1 MRGNLICVREF
12 TVKEKITQRKET
24 KMKDTIY
31 NHYIAIDWSIENMAI
46 ARMTKKSN
54 KITAIDVPS
63 DIADLQ
69 AYLKNLKGTK
79 MLAIE
84 ETTTSQW
91 LYTELKDYVDRIL
104 ICDPNRNK
112 LLNEG
117 PKTDKID
124 ATKLVQ
130 LLKAGLMKEVYHS
143 TDKFLYLRR
152 FVSGYEDLVKAGVRL
167 KNQRYSLLRACGKRG
182 FERAGTKLDSKDD
195 QFVLDC
201 IDRQIGAHK
210 QEKEGYEKEFE
221 RLTKDYPEI
230 RHQKSLPGIGPIHA
244 VKIVA
249 RVVTPYRFADKG
261 HYLSYTGLIKLE
273 KISGGRSYGRKN
285 SRYCRQL
292 KSVYKTSTWAAI
304 GGNNPV
310 NDYYEYLMQE
320 KGYPAHTARHKACRK
335 LAILSLGVF
344 KSGKKYQPYRR
355 DHVKGYQEVQ
365 SGL

>member
-1 MRGNLICVREF
+1 M
-12 TVKEKITQRKET
+12 Q
-24 KMKDTIY
+24 DTIY
-31 NHYIAIDWSIENMAI
+31 DHYIAIDWSIENMAI

-54 KITAIDVPS
+54 KITVIDVPS

-79 MLAIE
+79 ILAIE

-91 LYTELKDYVDRIL
+91 LYTELKDYVDRII
-104 ICDPNRNK
+104 ICDPNRNR

-124 ATKLVQ
+124 AAKLVQ

-152 FVSGYEDLVKAGVRL
+152 IVSGYEDLVKSGVRL
-167 KNQRYSLLRACGKRG
+167 KNQRYALLRACGKRG
-182 FERAGTKLDSKDD
+182 KEKREFKLGPQGE
-195 QFVLDC
+195 QFVLEC
-201 IDRQIGAHK
+201 LDRQIEAYEE
-210 QEKEGYEKEFE
+210 EKEGYEAEFKKLS
-221 RLTKDYPEI
+221 RKHPEI
-230 RHQKSLPGIGPIHA
+230 RHQKSLPGIGLINA

-273 KISGGRSYGRKN
+273 RISGGRSYGKKN
-285 SRYCRQL
+285 PRFSRQL
-292 KSVYKTSTWAAI
+292 KCVYKSGVLAAI
-304 GGNNPV
+304 EGNNPIS
-310 NDYYEYLMQE
+310 DYYDHLIQE
-320 KGYPAHTARHKACRK
+320 KGYPEHNARHKACRR

-344 KSGKKYQPYRR
+344 KSGKKYQPYRG
-355 DHVKGYQEVQ
+355 DHVKGVKEVS